1 MTRIMIV
8 DDDPD
13 ILKLV
18 EKGLKKTGYQVT
30 AAENAEI
37 ALDKIARTI
46 PDLIITDAM
55 MPGKDGYELATEL
68 RHKSETTSIPIIMLT
83 ALHQEQ
89 DALKAFQDGVDDFVT
104 KPFSMPVLHARV
116 NALLNRSRVCQG
128 LSPIN
133 STPILKET
141 KLTDRVS
148 IGSATLDS
156 SLGGGLPK
164 GSNVLIIGETGA
176 GKSYLSRRFIADG
189 LSKYDRCMM
198 ILMDDDPEMV
208 RRSINRLLAKTLN
221 QYEIEDYFRLIDC
234 FSWSRGFSE
243 SNEKFAISGKMEL
256 NQLAALIADAG
267 SEIGQTVTEK
277 LGGRR
282 VIDSVSS
289 LFIDFDLAA
298 VQRFLAQI
306 ARTASSYG
314 GVTTILILESGSISD
329 KEENNI
335 KYLMDVVIELKYN
348 GARMARV
355 NNMKW
360 SKFSRDWVQIPEN

>member
-1 MTRIMIV
+1 MTRVMIV

-18 EKGLKKTGYQVT
+18 EKGLKKAGYQVA
-30 AAENAEI
+30 AAETAEV
-37 ALDKIARTI
+37 ALEKIARTM

-55 MPGKDGYELATEL
+55 MPGKDGFELSQEL
-68 RHKSETTSIPIIMLT
+68 RHNSETASVPIIMLT

-116 NALLNRSRVCQG
+116 AALLNRSRVCQG
-128 LSPIN
+128 LSPLVPVPVSEEPLIA
-133 STPILKET
+133 
-141 KLTDRVS
+141 DRVS
-148 IGSATLDS
+148 IGIAALDNA
-156 SLGGGLPK
+156 LGGGIPK
-164 GSNVLIIGETGA
+164 GSNVLVIGETGV
-176 GKSYLSRRFIADG
+176 GKSYLSRRFIAGG
-189 LSKYDRCMM
+189 LADYDRCMM
-198 ILMDDDPEMV
+198 ILMDDDPKMV
-208 RRSINRLLAKTLN
+208 RNSINRLLPKTLN
-221 QYEIEDYFRLIDC
+221 EYEKEDYFRLVDC
-234 FSWSRGFSE
+234 FSWSRGSSE

-267 SEIGQTVTEK
+267 SDIGQTVAEK

-282 VIDSVSS
+282 VLDSVSS
-289 LFIDFDLAA
+289 IFIDFELAS

-314 GVTTILILESGSISD
+314 GVTTLLILEAGSISE

-335 KYLMDVVIELKYN
+335 KYLMDVVMELKYD

-355 NNMKW
+355 ANMKW
-360 SKFSRDWVQIPEN
+360 SKFSRDWIEIPES